1 MQPMRGGKD
10 SSDASLGS
18 SSGYSHFPSCSLL
31 ASAEAPGIKREK
43 DSPVGG
49 MGFPVVQW

>member
-18 SSGYSHFPSCSLL
+18 SSGYSHFLSRSLL
-31 ASAEAPGIKREK
+31 ASAEAKREK
-43 DSPVGG
+43 DSPVRG